1 MILLIPLAKVTVV
14 MLKSSKVDAKS
25 VPVAQ

>member
-1 MILLIPLAKVTVV
+1 MILLIPLAKVTEV
-14 MLKSSKVDAKS
+14 MLKSSKVDVKF